1 MAFNPPSSNLQ
12 QIFTLVRQLT
22 RSPSPQELTDQQ
34 ITDAVNTFVLYDLPE
49 QLRLFNF
56 RETFTFYTEPNVD
69 TYSTVNA
76 PTTSPLFDFKNRYIT
91 IHPPIYVAGYE
102 AMYTQNRAEFF
113 NIWPQIRFI
122 QSIGTTGDGGTVLFT
137 GTLSNTPLLQNYVL
151 FNSINSNNEG
161 MGLKDVP
168 SDPFDGTGLLYT
180 VDTNVLSGTINYLT
194 GAFTITF
201 PQAPAAGAQ
210 INCQA
215 FAYNPSRPTGM
226 LYFDDQF
233 TLRPVPDQVY
243 AVQMEVYVQP
253 TALLDATTEPAL
265 KQMWQYIAYG
275 AAKKVFEQ
283 RMDLDSVQMIMP
295 EFKQQERFV
304 LRRTIVEQ
312 VNERTSTIYTQINN
326 LRYGW
331 NGWNYGNGPF

>member
-1 MAFNPPSSNLQ
+1 M
-12 QIFTLVRQLT
+12 
-22 RSPSPQELTDQQ
+22 
-34 ITDAVNTFVLYDLPE
+34 VLYDLPE

-312 VNERTSTIYTQINN
+312 VNERTATIYTQINN